1 MIKMND
7 DDEADPG
14 PMPQLEDMD
23 SRVSALRAQ
32 LEAVEKEEAL
42 SRAVRKQKD
51 DALQAQKI
59 YQARLAEEAR
69 KARDKELAASAAKS
83 ELLAKIEHAKS
94 VEAAPEPE
102 TISPRSVAMPPP
114 YAAWRL
120 NASPVTLDLAW
131 RGGANV
137 DDVPPPLVEAAPK
150 PSDVESIVAAMG
162 NDDDNKPVVK
172 DVAATGRRRRAS
184 RRRGRRSGDGRP

>member
-1 MIKMND
+1 MLIKMIDDD

-59 YQARLAEEAR
+59 YQARLAEEAS
-69 KARDKELAASAAKS
+69 KARDKE
-83 ELLAKIEHAKS
+83 
-94 VEAAPEPE
+94 
-102 TISPRSVAMPPP
+102 
-114 YAAWRL
+114 
-120 NASPVTLDLAW
+120 
-131 RGGANV
+131 
-137 DDVPPPLVEAAPK
+137 
-150 PSDVESIVAAMG
+150 
-162 NDDDNKPVVK
+162 
-172 DVAATGRRRRAS
+172 
-184 RRRGRRSGDGRP
+184 